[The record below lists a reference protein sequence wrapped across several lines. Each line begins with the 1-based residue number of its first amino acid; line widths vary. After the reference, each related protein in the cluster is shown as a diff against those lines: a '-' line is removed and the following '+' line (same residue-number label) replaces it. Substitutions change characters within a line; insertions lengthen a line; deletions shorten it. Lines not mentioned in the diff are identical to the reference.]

1 MINDRFDRNYYDDF
15 NYIIAFFKQ
24 LFLFYYRTD
33 DMVDVISTRLQE
45 AYGAWRLP
53 GYATSGNPNNN
64 ILDERFSATALRRFG
79 DENRRRK
86 TFNKEIER
94 QVSYTVNVC
103 LNDAFN
109 LLYCSFFIQEQD
121 RLLFEIKET
130 ASPDVM
136 IQTKPVPG
144 LSCRHCA
151 PTNSVSMLQL
161 IWQ

>member
-1 MINDRFDRNYYDDF
+1 MIVLIG
-15 NYIIAFFKQ
+15 IITMILIILSNFFKQ

-109 LLYCSFFIQEQD
+109 LLYCSFFYSGTRSIAVRDQ
-121 RLLFEIKET
+121 
-130 ASPDVM
+130 
-136 IQTKPVPG
+136 G
-144 LSCRHCA
+144 
-151 PTNSVSMLQL
+151 NG
-161 IWQ
+161 